1 MTPACYYL
9 VVDAGALF
17 HELGNWDQVI
27 KHVNA
32 CLQANAAT
40 KNFRV
45 ETAYYVHDVDD
56 WEEEMKRTH
65 ALHPVTY
72 DPSLPNLGRGHLFEL
87 YDGC

>member
-1 MTPACYYL
+1 
-9 VVDAGALF
+9 
-17 HELGNWDQVI
+17 
-27 KHVNA
+27 
-32 CLQANAAT
+32 
-40 KNFRV
+40 

-87 YDGC
+87 YDDGC